1 MINKN
6 KIVNYID
13 KDVGIKLRN
22 SEDEKLR
29 IDISK

>member
-1 MINKN
+1 MVNKS
-6 KIVNYID
+6 KIINYID

-29 IDISK
+29 INISK